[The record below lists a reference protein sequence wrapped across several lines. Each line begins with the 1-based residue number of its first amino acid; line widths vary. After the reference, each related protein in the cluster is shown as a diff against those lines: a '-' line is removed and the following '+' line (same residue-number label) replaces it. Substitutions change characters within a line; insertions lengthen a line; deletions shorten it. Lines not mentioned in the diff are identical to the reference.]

1 MQFITTPFQSTSVHI
16 TDCSVVIQAI
26 GLKMGLQLMDSAGKP
41 RNRFSMMVIDKW
53 WLSL

>member
-16 TDCSVVIQAI
+16 TDSLVVFQAV

-41 RNRFSMMVIDKW
+41 RNGFSMVVIDRW
-53 WLSL
+53 